1 MLYVIHGTDTIKVH
15 KKSSELVEK
24 LLAKKPD
31 ASLFRLTT
39 ENWSLAELQELVGGR
54 GLFSNKYIVHLSRL
68 FEDEIIASEVIKYIE
83 AIHSSENIFIITEGK
98 ISSKILKILEKNS
111 QKIEGHIEKEMI
123 KKQEFNIFSLA
134 DAIGSRDK
142 KKMWMLYTEALNY
155 FAPEEIHGTLF
166 WQVKSMILASKT
178 KSADESG
185 LKPFVYSK
193 AKKFSENY
201 SEEELHNLSS
211 KLVSTVHESRRGKY
225 DFRIALERLILEV

>member
-1 MLYVIHGTDTIKVH
+1 MLYVIHGTDTLKVH
-15 KKSSELVEK
+15 QKSSELIQK

-31 ASLFRLTT
+31 ASLFKLTT
-39 ENWSLAELQELVGGR
+39 ENWRLSELQELVGGQ
-54 GLFSNKYIVHLSRL
+54 GLFSNKYIVQLSRL
-68 FEDEIIASEVIKYIE
+68 FEDEIISAEVMNYIKDI
-83 AIHSSENIFIITEGK
+83 SDSENIFIITEGK
-98 ISSKILKILEKNS
+98 ISPKVLKVLEKNS
-111 QKIEGHIEKEMI
+111 QKIEEHTEKEAI
-123 KKQEFNIFSLA
+123 KQQGFNIFSLA

-142 KKMWMLYTEALNY
+142 KKMWTLYTEALNY

-178 KSADESG
+178 KSAEDSG

-211 KLVSTVHESRRGKY
+211 RLISTVHESRRGKY